1 MIRLPVLEG
10 VIVVDQFGL
19 PGAHYRQHR
28 IRRACNMVE
37 CPKWPDYHRHAREG
51 RRGEIG
57 S

>member
-10 VIVVDQFGL
+10 EIVVDQFGL
-19 PGAHYRQHR
+19 PGAHHRQHR

-37 CPKWPDYHRHAREG
+37 CPKWPDYHRHARKG